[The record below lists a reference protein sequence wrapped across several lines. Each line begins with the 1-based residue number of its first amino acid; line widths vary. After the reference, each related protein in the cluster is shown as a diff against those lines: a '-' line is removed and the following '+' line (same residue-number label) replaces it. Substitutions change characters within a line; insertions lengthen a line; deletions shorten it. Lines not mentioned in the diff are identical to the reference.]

1 LTALFSEAR
10 TMKNSRWLSSRALRL
25 AVLFCAASSITMGGE
40 KPVSSAG
47 EPALIGHMLVTA
59 VRIAPEP
66 SAIALAQ
73 LGNMLVTAPRV
84 HVNATVA
91 DLGHMTVTAP
101 REQAVASNGGRA
113 WKAVL

>member
-1 LTALFSEAR
+1 
-10 TMKNSRWLSSRALRL
+10 MKNSRWLSPRALRL
-25 AVLFCAASSITMGGE
+25 AVLLCAASSISITMGGE
-40 KPVSSAG
+40 KPLSSSA
-47 EPALIGHMLVTA
+47 EPAFIGHMLVTA

-66 SAIALAQ
+66 SAIALAE

-91 DLGHMTVTAP
+91 DLGQMTVTAP
-101 REQAVASNGGRA
+101 REQAMASNGGRA